1 MTIVDNDGNMLHYVD
16 NVSFYCVLCV
26 VLQLLGCILE
36 NQHMLLKKWVKVC
49 LKKIG
54 IHGFPITV
62 LLHHL
67 DPKGTAQVIS
77 CI

>member
-1 MTIVDNDGNMLHYVD
+1 MLTMCHFIVSLAAITVYFKKSTYAIKN
-16 NVSFYCVLCV
+16 
-26 VLQLLGCILE
+26 
-36 NQHMLLKKWVKVC
+36 KWVKVC

-77 CI
+77 CIVFTYKFGFRIYNVN